1 MEKKDNE
8 RINFD
13 FVETETP
20 REENSVG
27 ETERFGRFK
36 NADVLYN
43 SYLKLEAEFTR
54 RSQQLKRLRNLC
66 AEHGFDEEGQPLVKA
81 EGANA
86 ETAGGEKPEQE
97 SAEEAKPTIKEA
109 KGVDKDD
116 GKGDSS
122 DGPEP
127 SPALR
132 EKIIKEYLDGVAR
145 SRIPLLKGGSIVPA
159 GRQRISSIDEAGN
172 LSLQYFRGGN
182 K

>member
-13 FVETETP
+13 LAEAP
-20 REENSVG
+20 RDEAPAEEAES
-27 ETERFGRFK
+27 FGRFK
-36 NADVLYN
+36 NADALYN

-54 RSQQLKRLRNLC
+54 RSQQLKRLRNVC
-66 AEHGFDEEGQPLVKA
+66 AEHGFDEDGQPLAKA
-81 EGANA
+81 DGANA
-86 ETAGGEKPEQE
+86 ETASDEKPEEKSAE
-97 SAEEAKPTIKEA
+97 SAKAMAKEA
-109 KGVDKDD
+109 NDE
-116 GKGDSS
+116 GKGESLDAS
-122 DGPEP
+122 EP

-132 EKIIKEYLDGVAR
+132 EKIIREYLDGVAK
-145 SRIPLLKGGSIVPA
+145 SKIPLLKGGSIVPA